1 MEEGL
6 TPVSP
11 IKNPGLVAVTTL
23 ELVVLLLL
31 ARAYTVPLPRETVK
45 VLPLCQ
51 LSGVLS
57 VKDRA
62 YSKVPPLPL
71 ADKLTVAVVFAD
83 AGLLNVTLEAVG
95 ANTVTAACLSR
106 KKSSVLLSPVL
117 RPEMLSRVVPPVAT
131 VLTTVG
137 AEDVRSISALFV
149 KIFSSL
155 TLAVPALEVDR
166 VKVTVSPI

>member
-11 IKNPGLVAVTTL
+11 IKNPGLVALTTL

-57 VKDRA
+57 VKDKA
-62 YSKVPPLPL
+62 YCSVPPEPL
-71 ADKLTVAVVFAD
+71 ADKLTVAVILVD

-95 ANTVTAACLSR
+95 A
-106 KKSSVLLSPVL
+106 
-117 RPEMLSRVVPPVAT
+117 
-131 VLTTVG
+131 
-137 AEDVRSISALFV
+137 
-149 KIFSSL
+149 
-155 TLAVPALEVDR
+155 
-166 VKVTVSPI
+166 